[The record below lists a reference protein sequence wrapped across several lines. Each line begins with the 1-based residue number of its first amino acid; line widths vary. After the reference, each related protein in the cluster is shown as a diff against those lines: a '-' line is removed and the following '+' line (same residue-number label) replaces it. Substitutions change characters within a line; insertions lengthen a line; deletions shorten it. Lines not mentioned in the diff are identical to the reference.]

1 MSITKLSPNWACQ
14 MGPIHLINFLLS
26 GTSSSIFLSSRLESH
41 RRPTLPCFVTT
52 TSNVYLVLGLRS
64 ATTSTMLATAF
75 GPFSEMAL
83 HMILLALRRNTSPM
97 AHLLML
103 LLLLLLLLAG
113 ALRLALFLPLC
124 RSIYRQY
131 CCVCSVVAMFHISVR
146 DLQDDDSDG
155 SVVRKHRKRQSV
167 LRRTD
172 GHLESNVLALFRRRQ
187 AYPV

>member
-75 GPFSEMAL
+75 GPISEMAL

-103 LLLLLLLLAG
+103 LLLLLLLLLAG

-124 RSIYRQY
+124 RSIY
-131 CCVCSVVAMFHISVR
+131 
-146 DLQDDDSDG
+146 
-155 SVVRKHRKRQSV
+155 
-167 LRRTD
+167 
-172 GHLESNVLALFRRRQ
+172 
-187 AYPV
+187 